1 MKTFTK
7 YLIAIGLVTITYGI
21 PYFVHPLILGL
32 GESDDIGLGWGYIWL
47 SVLIMSIT
55 LSIVSLLTNR
65 YNSIFSIYSCLLGL
79 SFIYFLIDNPTS
91 LYQIIIPP
99 ILFGLVLLYLN
110 IKEIKKSKGAELP

>member
-79 SFIYFLIDNPTS
+79 SFIYFLIDNLTS

-110 IKEIKKSKGAELP
+110 IKEIKKK